1 MKQTNYRTKKAAHIF
16 CLKGKACIIIEGSMF
31 FWLDSRTLARVTE
44 TGKVQKLESIDV
56 IVNESDCL
64 SFADPSTIG
73 TLPKGISADNFQFT
87 QHGGFMVFSALV
99 YPDYDLTTVAE
110 QDKQYEERGT
120 SAYVFDNTFVRHW
133 DTWRGPKKSRLFSVE
148 LTKEDGWWH
157 LGKWHLG
164 KGWHLGSEF
173 YRPLLDTEHVSFRTC

>member
-1 MKQTNYRTKKAAHIF
+1 MTQTNYRTENAAHIF
-16 CLKGKACIIIEGSMF
+16 SLKGNASTTIEGSTF

-44 TGKVQKLESIDV
+44 TEGVQKLESIDV
-56 IVNESDCL
+56 IVNESNEL
-64 SFADPSTIG
+64 SLVDPSTIG

-148 LTKEDGWWH
+148 LTKEDG
-157 LGKWHLG
+157 
-164 KGWHLGSEF
+164 GWHLGSEF